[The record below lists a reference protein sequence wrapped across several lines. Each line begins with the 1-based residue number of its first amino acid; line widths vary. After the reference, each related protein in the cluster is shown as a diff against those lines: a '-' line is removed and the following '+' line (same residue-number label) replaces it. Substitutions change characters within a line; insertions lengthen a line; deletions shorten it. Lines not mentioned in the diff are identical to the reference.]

1 MEHRNRLPVPCTAV
15 PEASVRTVPGSFRA
29 GTAADGEHHR
39 DGSGGGL
46 QLNAVQ
52 PRPGEG
58 DLPLAFLITFIRELL
73 RNTVNG
79 DAVTLAMLW
88 AQDEVPLSPEQLE
101 KFKAA
106 VFAQRGSYF
115 PKGF

>member
-1 MEHRNRLPVPCTAV
+1 MEPKNRLPVPCTAV

-29 GTAADGEHHR
+29 GTPGDGKHHR

-46 QLNAVQ
+46 QLDVVQ
-52 PRPGEG
+52 PGPGEG

-73 RNTVNG
+73 RNTVSG
-79 DAVTLAMLW
+79 DVLALAMYA
-88 AQDEVPLSPEQLE
+88 AQDEVPLTPEQLE
-101 KFKAA
+101 KFKTA
-106 VFAQRGSYF
+106 VFKQQGSYF